1 MAHASLDHRA
11 KTMDLDDNHP
21 AGNSSRPDM
30 CKQLAA
36 LSLVHDPQVESRPF
50 RLQVLPPEMI
60 QHIFSSV
67 STYDLPTLRLVSRH
81 IAAQSLRLFA
91 RDYLDTVHCYFMD
104 PVRLQRVYNIIS
116 APSLRDSVRHVVL
129 TMNPYEDCCMR
140 TMPVVPSDGNT
151 IEGTQH
157 KIRYTYRND
166 EMLRLHSQPPD
177 YGRIRLVVA
186 KLHSIGAAV
195 GLDLDDSGDQPY
207 AAEIWTL
214 TAHARCRISWL
225 VFTDEIDS
233 DVQRL
238 IESSGH
244 DLLDNMKTLYFDVS
258 SKDKGRRATAEPSSA
273 LTIWEDAGEYA
284 SPQVCNSVRAIL
296 ALRKLLDTQTCLEEL
311 DLTFFDT
318 AEDRNNQLFGEIE
331 LHLLHEAKLNKLWS
345 LCLTNMRLK
354 HDDVLC
360 AIQSCHI
367 RLTSLWLDDVEL
379 VTSKDIWTEILRYAQ
394 RAPNLW
400 DIWLGPLW
408 RVHRGRKYV
417 VMMCVDE
424 QEEYERV
431 RTWECHDRA
440 GVRIALTTIL
450 DSGLQYV

>member
-1 MAHASLDHRA
+1 MAHASLDRRA
-11 KTMDLDDNHP
+11 KTMDLDDDHP

-36 LSLVHDPQVESRPF
+36 LSLVHDPQVESKPF

-60 QHIFSSV
+60 QHIFSFV

-81 IAAQSLRLFA
+81 IAAQSLSPFA
-91 RDYLDTVHCYFMD
+91 RDYLDTVQCYFTD
-104 PVRLQRVYNIIS
+104 PVRLQRVHNIIS
-116 APSLRDSVRHVVL
+116 APSLRNSVRHLVL
-129 TMNPYEDCCMR
+129 TMSPYEDCSMR
-140 TMPVVPSDGNT
+140 TVPVVPSDGNT
-151 IEGTQH
+151 IQGTQH
-157 KIRYTYRND
+157 KIWYTYRND

-177 YGRIRLVVA
+177 YGRIRLILA

-195 GLDLDDSGDQPY
+195 GLDFDDSGYIYSDQPY

-214 TAHARCRISWL
+214 TAHARCRIFWL

-244 DLLDNMKTLYFDVS
+244 DMLDNMKTLYFDVS
-258 SKDKGRRATAEPSSA
+258 SRDKSRRATAEPSSA
-273 LTIWEDAGEYA
+273 LTVWEDAGESA
-284 SPQVCNSVRAIL
+284 SPQ
-296 ALRKLLDTQTCLEEL
+296 EL

-318 AEDRNNQLFGEIE
+318 AENRDDQLFSEIE
-331 LHLLHEAKLNKLWS
+331 FHLLHEAKLNKLWS
-345 LCLTNMRLK
+345 LCLTNMRLQ

-360 AIQSCHI
+360 AIQSCHT

-379 VTSKDIWTEILRYAQ
+379 VTSKDIWTEFLRYAQ
-394 RAPNLW
+394 LAPNLW

-424 QEEYERV
+424 QDEYEGV

-440 GVRIALTTIL
+440 GVRKALTTIL
-450 DSGLQYV
+450 DNGLQYI